1 MKNQALIFALGTL
14 FFGHVYSSDPLAEQ
28 GLGKI
33 PQENG
38 IFASELQRY
47 KVAHYPTYV
56 KTPLKQRNVIKKSL
70 VEINSE
76 NAVDITRVFI
86 DSLGEALEDTN
97 TAVGDRLDTAI
108 EQFKATLKEQKVIAG
123 ETAKDLIN
131 ILRQRA
137 EDMFQ
142 SPELTSAL
150 NKKIKN
156 LKFTTTSLSGK
167 LEPVQREEREVCCE
181 ILSCILSTSYDYFQ
195 RQQTTNQAAYYY
207 YPSTGAPSNISTGS
221 LLPTQT
227 GASEI

>member
-14 FFGHVYSSDPLAEQ
+14 FFGHVYSSDPLAAQ

-97 TAVGDRLDTAI
+97 TAVGDRLDTRNRAI
-108 EQFKATLKEQKVIAG
+108 QSNFERTESYSRRNSERFDQYSQ
-123 ETAKDLIN
+123 AK
-131 ILRQRA
+131 
-137 EDMFQ
+137 
-142 SPELTSAL
+142 S
-150 NKKIKN
+150 
-156 LKFTTTSLSGK
+156 
-167 LEPVQREEREVCCE
+167 
-181 ILSCILSTSYDYFQ
+181 
-195 RQQTTNQAAYYY
+195 
-207 YPSTGAPSNISTGS
+207 
-221 LLPTQT
+221 
-227 GASEI
+227 